1 MRYNSKTVVKILAVM
16 LLLGNTGFGIAQSL
30 VSYETNLR
38 SNADFQSKEIALEV
52 NAGRGTDIRI
62 NNNNRSI
69 EIKTW
74 NEPKVKVVT
83 TIYYEG
89 DASKLSD
96 EEWFEKLSLSLKG
109 VGNTV
114 RIKTT
119 TVSGSGSY
127 LVNGQSYNWSSSANG
142 NYGNKKDSKR
152 IVIFVPK
159 ENKLDIESIYGD
171 VSVTDNLNK
180 AVIDISN
187 GDLELQDLTS
197 LTLRSKYG
205 NVNTGNI
212 QTGELEFSNGHLSV
226 KNVQELSLDTKYS
239 TIDIETAE
247 KLNLIS
253 TNDEY
258 EIEEVGSL
266 QAQKN
271 YGNLR
276 IVKLTKSLDIQ
287 GINAEVK
294 VRNIMSSVTAIKFDD
309 KYANLLLPLR
319 NLKNYTINYIGPNST
334 VYGNFEKKAYSGTAF
349 KTSSFEEKFGSDNGQ
364 SNDDTV
370 SNSKFS
376 ASVGSGKGASIDM
389 KCQNCTVDFK

>member
-1 MRYNSKTVVKILAVM
+1 M
-16 LLLGNTGFGIAQSL
+16 LLFGNGIAQSL
-30 VSYETNLR
+30 VSTETNEHR
-38 SNADFQSKEIALEV
+38 NTDFQSKEIAVEV

-83 TIYYEG
+83 TLYYEG

-96 EEWFEKLSLSLKG
+96 EEWLEKLSLSVKG
-109 VGNTV
+109 IGNTV

-127 LVNGQSYNWSSSANG
+127 MANGQSYNWSSSPNG
-142 NYGNKKDSKR
+142 NYNNKKGAKG

-187 GDLELQDLTS
+187 GNLELQDLTS

-205 NVNTGNI
+205 NVNAGNI
-212 QTGELEFSNGHLSV
+212 QTGEFEFSNGHLSV
-226 KNVQELSLDTKYS
+226 KNVQDLSLDTKYS
-239 TIDIETAE
+239 TVDVETAE

-287 GINAEVK
+287 GINADVK
-294 VRNIMSSVTAIKFDD
+294 VRNITASVTAIKFDD

-319 NLKNYTINYIGPNST
+319 NIKSYTINYIGPNST
-334 VYGNFEKKAYSGTAF
+334 VYGNFEKTAYTGKAF
-349 KTSSFEEKFGSDNGQ
+349 KTSSFDEKFGNNNGQ
-364 SNDDTV
+364 SADDTV

-376 ASVGSGKGASIDM
+376 ASVGTGKGAAIDL

>member
-1 MRYNSKTVVKILAVM
+1 MKYNSKTVIIIVAGM
-16 LLLGNTGFGIAQSL
+16 LLFGNSNAQSL
-30 VSYETNLR
+30 VSTETNELR
-38 SNADFQSKEIALEV
+38 NADFQSKEIAVEV

-83 TIYYEG
+83 TLYYEG

-96 EEWFEKLSLSLKG
+96 EEWLEKLSLSVKG
-109 VGNTV
+109 IGNTV

-127 LVNGQSYNWSSSANG
+127 MANGQSYNWSSSPNG
-142 NYGNKKDSKR
+142 NYNNKKGAKG
-152 IVIFVPK
+152 IIIFVPK

-187 GDLELQDLTS
+187 GNLELQDLTS

-205 NVNTGNI
+205 NVNAGNI
-212 QTGELEFSNGHLSV
+212 QTGEFEFSNGHLSV
-226 KNVQELSLDTKYS
+226 KNVQDLSLDTKYS

-276 IVKLTKSLDIQ
+276 IVKLTKSLDVQ
-287 GINAEVK
+287 GINADVK
-294 VRNIMSSVTAIKFDD
+294 VRNITAFVTAIKFDD

-319 NLKNYTINYIGPNST
+319 NIKSYTINYIGPNST
-334 VYGNFEKKAYSGTAF
+334 VYGNFEKTAYTGKAF
-349 KTSSFEEKFGSDNGQ
+349 KASSFDEKFGNDNGQ
-364 SNDDTV
+364 ANDDTV

-376 ASVGSGKGASIDM
+376 ASVGTGKGAAIDL

>member
-1 MRYNSKTVVKILAVM
+1 MKMNSKKIGIIVAGM
-16 LLLGNTGFGIAQSL
+16 MLLGNSSFGIAQSL
-30 VSYETNLR
+30 VSSETTMRNN
-38 SNADFQSKEIALEV
+38 SDFQSKEVSMEL
-52 NAGRGTDIRI
+52 NASRETDIRI

-74 NEPKVKVVT
+74 NNPKVKVVT

-96 EEWFEKLSLSLKG
+96 EEWFEKLSLSVKG
-109 VGNTV
+109 VGNSV
-114 RIKTT
+114 RIKTE

-127 LVNGQSYNWSSSANG
+127 MVNGQSYNWSSSANG
-142 NYGNKKDSKR
+142 KFGNKKDAKR
-152 IVIFVPK
+152 IVIYVPK

-171 VSVTDNLNK
+171 VIVNDNLNK

-205 NVNTGNI
+205 NVNAGNI
-212 QTGELEFSNGHLSV
+212 QTGELEFSNGHLNI

-239 TIDIETAE
+239 TIDIETADR
-247 KLNLIS
+247 LNLTS
-253 TNDEY
+253 TDDEY

-276 IVKLTKSLDIQ
+276 IVKLTKSLDIK
-287 GINAEVK
+287 GVNAEVK
-294 VRNIMSSVTAIKFDD
+294 IRNIASSVETIKFDD
-309 KYANLLLPLR
+309 QYANLLLPLR
-319 NLKNYTINYIGPNST
+319 NLKSYTINYIGPNST
-334 VYGNFEKKAYSGTAF
+334 VTGNFEMKPYTGKAF
-349 KTSSFEEKFGSDNGQ
+349 KNSSFDEKFG
-364 SNDDTV
+364 NDGGDDAV
-370 SNSKFS
+370 SSSKFS
-376 ASVGSGKGASIDM
+376 ATVGNGKGAAIDM

>member
-1 MRYNSKTVVKILAVM
+1 MNNNAIGIIIAGMILF
-16 LLLGNTGFGIAQSL
+16 GNTGYGFAHSL
-30 VSYETNLR
+30 VNSEKVER
-38 SNADFQSKEIALEV
+38 SNSDFQSREISMEV
-52 NAGRGTDIRI
+52 SAGRGTDIRI
-62 NNNNRSI
+62 NNNNRNI

-74 NEPKVKVVT
+74 NNPKVKVVT
-83 TIYYEG
+83 TLYYEG
-89 DASKLSD
+89 DASKISD
-96 EEWFEKLSLSLKG
+96 EEWFEKLSLSVKG

-119 TVSGSGSY
+119 TVSGNGSY
-127 LVNGQSYNWSSSANG
+127 MMNGQSYNWSSSANN

-152 IVIFVPK
+152 IIIYVPK
-159 ENKLDIESIYGD
+159 ENKVDIESIYGD
-171 VSVTDNLNK
+171 VTVTDNLDK

-205 NVNTGNI
+205 NVNAGNI
-212 QTGELEFSNGHLSV
+212 QTGEFEFSNGHLNV

-239 TIDIETAE
+239 TIDIETAD
-247 KLNLIS
+247 KLNMIS

-287 GINAEVK
+287 GINADVK
-294 VRNIMSSVTAIKFDD
+294 VRNIASSVETIKFDD

-319 NLKNYTINYIGPNST
+319 SVKSYTINYIGPNST
-334 VYGNFEKKAYSGTAF
+334 VYGNFEKKVYTGKAF
-349 KTSSFEEKFGSDNGQ
+349 KTSSFDEKFGSDNGQ
-364 SNDDTV
+364 SGDDAI

-376 ASVGSGKGASIDM
+376 ATVGNGKGASIDL